1 MSFDLATGLATETQ
15 YRSSTYPGTE
25 APFVKPVARTTPD
38 SSALSIRGVLMR
50 CTECGD
56 IWLALP
62 CDRLT
67 AQLLIAVFSYL
78 HLYSLDYS
86 YSIQSCKL
94 SMRRIELSCGR
105 QRPERHRDRGRVYLK
120 RLPEA
125 KLHTWQ
131 RVYCSE
137 R

>member
-38 SSALSIRGVLMR
+38 SSASSIRGVLMR

-56 IWLALP
+56 TWFALP

-67 AQLLIAVFSYL
+67 AQMLIAVFSYL
-78 HLYSLDYS
+78 HLYSLEFS
-86 YSIQSCKL
+86 W
-94 SMRRIELSCGR
+94 
-105 QRPERHRDRGRVYLK
+105 K
-120 RLPEA
+120 RLGI
-125 KLHTWQ
+125 HTAHKAASW
-131 RVYCSE
+131 E
-137 R
+137 